1 MEPEPGEHSDE
12 EEEDEVQ
19 EVKMSRAADMDGD
32 EDEDEYNDAIS
43 KDLGWDD
50 LSAAQVEAAE
60 SLGYD
65 EGGWPVIPPPC
76 NGACIASLG
85 RVAPCWCTGHTFL
98 KCTTETPL

>member
-50 LSAAQVEAAE
+50 LSAAQVKAAE

-65 EGGWPVIPPPC
+65 EDGWPVIPPPC
-76 NGACIASLG
+76 IAPLG
-85 RVAPCWCTGHTFL
+85 RVAPLLVRRSHA
-98 KCTTETPL
+98 